1 MSEHKTTSGEE
12 RARAP
17 LAIAMAE
24 LADTMPDDPFR
35 VDGIH
40 AKARRLRTR
49 RRAIR
54 ATAGVVVGAATVAML
69 VAVRPGPTHLSTV
82 PAGQPSTTTG
92 LPSCGSALAAVTD
105 AETKPETMPGG
116 SGTDSAA
123 ADAKRAAA
131 SEVDA
136 ASPITTGRGVKGF
149 GSIVSAT
156 DESVTI
162 TLAEPGRDDPSQIA
176 ATLSPDAEF
185 VDGNQGVDIRPALN
199 AGDRVAFGATKAI
212 DGSYQLIFLAVNVP
226 DPLVSAS
233 ATLDPAT
240 KEAIAI
246 EPSPFAKATAEVV
259 GVQPDSLTLTF
270 GDGPLAGQTMT
281 VATGPDTI
289 YIAGGQ
295 KCVDPQL
302 AVGQG
307 VGVLLLAG
315 DNGTYTI
322 QEVSLEQPTATSAP

>member
-1 MSEHKTTSGEE
+1 
-12 RARAP
+12 
-17 LAIAMAE
+17 
-24 LADTMPDDPFR
+24 
-35 VDGIH
+35 
-40 AKARRLRTR
+40 
-49 RRAIR
+49 
-54 ATAGVVVGAATVAML
+54 
-69 VAVRPGPTHLSTV
+69 
-82 PAGQPSTTTG
+82 
-92 LPSCGSALAAVTD
+92 
-105 AETKPETMPGG
+105 
-116 SGTDSAA
+116 
-123 ADAKRAAA
+123 
-131 SEVDA
+131 
-136 ASPITTGRGVKGF
+136 VKGF

-162 TLAEPGRDDPSQIA
+162 TLEEPGPDDPSQIA

-199 AGDRVAFGATKAI
+199 AGDRVAFGAKKAE

-226 DPLVSAS
+226 DPLVSPS
-233 ATLDPAT
+233 ATVDPVT
-240 KEAIAI
+240 KEASAI
-246 EPSPFAKATAEVV
+246 EPSPVAKATAEVV
-259 GVQPDSLTLTF
+259 GVQPDSLTLTL

-281 VATGPDTI
+281 VATGPDTT